1 MSEEEVARLTDN
13 IFAAHAPQIATLHDN
28 WPQWASPIM
37 SDAYDRAM
45 AATVARQAQ
54 EEEDR
59 RHARIAEIRVR
70 RQHLLPQDPVP
81 SAVEPAVTHPPATT
95 EAGVPSSKTQA
106 SDPAPKT
113 RKRRASATQAGDAA
127 PKKKAK
133 KEAKKDAKKEAKK
146 EAKKDEPKGDAA
158 KGDAAKGDAA
168 KGGGATEKSAA
179 QLRLDN
185 AGKLLA
191 TVSGTDLQVRHDR
204 ESRCRL
210 LTLSHCS
217 ASGVS
222 RWGDRLVRST
232 ATPIAV
238 VSACGT
244 RRSARSMANGTGRG
258 GVVSTAMVVSRYR
271 SLCRRD

>member
-1 MSEEEVARLTDN
+1 MSEEEVARLADD

-59 RHARIAEIRVR
+59 RHARIAEIRAR

-81 SAVEPAVTHPPATT
+81 SAVEPAVAHPPATT
-95 EAGVPSSKTQA
+95 EAGVPSSMTQA
-106 SDPAPKT
+106 SDPAPKI

-146 EAKKDEPKGDAA
+146 DEPKGDAA
-158 KGDAAKGDAA
+158 KGD
-168 KGGGATEKSAA
+168 GATEKSAA

-191 TVSGTDLQVRHDR
+191 TVSGTDLQVRRDR

-244 RRSARSMANGTGRG
+244 RRSARSMVNGTGRG
-258 GVVSTAMVVSRYR
+258 GVASTAMVVSRYR

>member
-1 MSEEEVARLTDN
+1 MSEEEVARLADD

-59 RHARIAEIRVR
+59 RHARIAEIRAR

-81 SAVEPAVTHPPATT
+81 SAVEPAVAHPPATT
-95 EAGVPSSKTQA
+95 EAGVPSSKTQV

-133 KEAKKDAKKEAKK
+133 KEAKKDAKK